1 VDLHLELDPVFV
13 LSYLLR
19 DMGVYAGIESIVL
32 ADNAPRTRLPF
43 RAIIIQMQ
51 RNHQGMDTI

>member
-1 VDLHLELDPVFV
+1 
-13 LSYLLR
+13 
-19 DMGVYAGIESIVL
+19 L

-51 RNHQGMDTI
+51 RNHQGMDTIWRYI